1 MNYRIKYKVILHS
14 QTITGKECVIH
25 NADNEL
31 IAKIKLERVL
41 EKKYKDFKKLIV
53 LSCESDIVNDLFD
66 IFGFKK

>member
-1 MNYRIKYKVILHS
+1 MNFNIKYEIILHS
-14 QTITGKECVIH
+14 RTITGKECIIK

-41 EKKYKDFKKLIV
+41 EKKYKDFKQLIV
-53 LSCESDIVNDLFD
+53 ISCESDIVNDLFD